1 MYLET
6 LESFMAQAEDLYRAN
21 PTRWVLTSTDV
32 RPCAPT
38 LSLALRFARS
48 LVRSFARSLVRS
60 FARCRYTLKYR
71 DSDGTLIAKMTD
83 DATCLKYKTD
93 RQADLKK
100 LEGLHDTLFDL
111 MSDLDVDVEMR

>member
-1 MYLET
+1 MGI
-6 LESFMAQAEDLYRAN
+6 DVDRRA
-21 PTRWVLTSTDV
+21 PGRPDPLTR
-32 RPCAPT
+32 AP
-38 LSLALRFARS
+38 L
-48 LVRSFARSLVRS
+48 RS

-111 MSDLDVDVEMR
+111 MSGLDVDVEMR